1 MTSLHEIKY
10 ALQHLLYP
18 QVCSACGN
26 DVHTKD
32 SQLCIRCLASLP
44 ETGFECHPEN
54 PVEKI
59 FWGRIPIIAATAQF
73 YFTKESMIQHLMH
86 LFKYKGNKELGLQLG
101 RIMGQQLLKTV
112 RFNAD
117 GLVPLPLH
125 PAKERKRGYNQAS
138 ILCQGMAEIMRIP
151 VMDKLVERPT
161 HTETQTHKG
170 RIERWSNMEGKF
182 IVNDRVS
189 LNDRH
194 LLLVDDVITTG
205 ATLES
210 CGTALLEA
218 GNSRLSIATLCV
230 AAR

>member
-1 MTSLHEIKY
+1 MVILREIKD
-10 ALQHLLYP
+10 ALLHLFYP

-26 DVHTKD
+26 DVHTKS
-32 SQLCIRCLASLP
+32 SQLCIRCLATLP
-44 ETGFECHPEN
+44 ETGFEFHPEN

-73 YFTKESMIQHLMH
+73 YFTKDSMIQHLMH
-86 LFKYKGNKELGLQLG
+86 LFKYKGNRELGMQLG
-101 RIMGQQLLKTV
+101 RIMGQQLQKTD
-112 RFNAD
+112 RFKVD

-138 ILCQGMAEIMRIP
+138 ILCQGMSEVMQVP
-151 VMDKLVERPT
+151 VLESLVERPT

-170 RIERWSNMEGKF
+170 RIERWTNMEGKF
-182 IVNDRVS
+182 IINDPVS
-189 LNDRH
+189 INNKH

-210 CGTALLEA
+210 CGNTLLQA
-218 GNSRLSIATLCV
+218 GSTRLSIATLCV